1 MELIINDVKLEGD
14 LMDADFMEKFEQ
26 SMIKMRDTAQAKKR
40 ENFPTAAANYRA
52 QSEVVNVCFD
62 EIFGAGT
69 ADRLFHGKMNVME
82 HLKAIEKVSEW
93 AASERKTLNDFTNRY
108 TQRQQAATRQMQTA
122 QFVSQQHGHGAVAEA
137 RGYGAGE
144 EGDHRL
150 RKSGGGHIP
159 IPGRPPQQGV
169 PNTAAHGAGLV
180 SGLPEGGAADPYRGG
195 HLIPIHLL
203 SPFWYLLLA

>member
-40 ENFPTAAANYRA
+40 ENFSTAAANYRA
-52 QSEVVNVCFD
+52 QCEVVDVCFD

-122 QFVSQQHGHGAVAEA
+122 QFVSQQHGHGKGK
-137 RGYGAGE
+137 R
-144 EGDHRL
+144 H
-150 RKSGGGHIP
+150 
-159 IPGRPPQQGV
+159 
-169 PNTAAHGAGLV
+169 
-180 SGLPEGGAADPYRGG
+180 
-195 HLIPIHLL
+195 
-203 SPFWYLLLA
+203 